1 MSNGSLLA
9 PSPDYTARD
18 FDALRARLYALIEN
32 VFPEWTD
39 HEVAGFG
46 NTLVEMFAFV
56 GDVLGYYVD
65 QQGRE
70 SRLATATQRKNV
82 IALAR
87 MLGYRMSGAT
97 AATAQIELR
106 LLSPARAP
114 VTLTQGSAVRTRE
127 AQNPARFQL
136 LDDVVIPAGQS
147 LALTT
152 AEHSTSHR
160 QIFDARSLRGSDLVL
175 DRVPFLDRSARVTA
189 TNGDYI
195 EVESLLSSGPNDRHF
210 TVLGD
215 QNDRATLRFGNGR
228 NGAAPS
234 GSIEVRYKTGG
245 GARGNIDPG
254 QLTVFDGVPKDA
266 EGTPVALQVTNPERA
281 SGGAERQSVASA
293 KLLAP
298 LSLRATTRSVSR
310 EDFEI
315 HALELPQVARALML
329 TSNEDSAVRE
339 NSGVLYIIPQGG
351 GLPTP
356 ALKNLVRRQVTEIYP
371 STLTFQVEV
380 RDPVY
385 KRVDLK
391 ARLFLLPGQRPDVV
405 RDRVRARLTDFFR
418 VTLADGTP
426 NTNVNFGYAVRDA
439 QGDTRAELAYSDLFN
454 VIRDTPGVRKLGDH
468 SGDLLLNGLPAD
480 VKLRI
485 YEFPVLGPNIVLVDG
500 ETGLV
505 L

>member
-1 MSNGSLLA
+1 VTAALLA
-9 PSPDYTARD
+9 ASPDYTSRD
-18 FDALRARLYALIEN
+18 FDALRARLYALIES

-46 NTLVEMFAFV
+46 NLLVEMFAFV

-70 SRLATATQRKNV
+70 SRLVTATQRKNV

-97 AATAQIELR
+97 AATAQLELR
-106 LLSPARAP
+106 LASPARTAI
-114 VTLTQGSAVRTRE
+114 TLGQGSVVRTRE

-136 LDDVVIPAGQS
+136 LEDIVIPAGQG

-160 QIFDARSLRGSDLVL
+160 QLFDVRSLRGSDLVL
-175 DRVPFLDRSARVTA
+175 DRTPFLDRSARVAA
-189 TNGDYI
+189 TNGDYL

-210 TVLGD
+210 TVLVD

-245 GARGNIDPG
+245 GARGNVDPG

-266 EGTPVALQVTNPERA
+266 EGTPVALRVTNPQRA

-298 LSLRATTRSVSR
+298 LGLRATTRSVCR

-329 TSNEDSAVRE
+329 TSNEDAAVRE
-339 NSGVLYIIPQGG
+339 NSGVLYVVPRGG
-351 GLPTP
+351 GVPTP
-356 ALKNLVRRQVTEIYP
+356 ALKNLVKRQVTETYP

-385 KRVDLK
+385 RRIDVR
-391 ARLFLLPGQRPDVV
+391 ARIFLLPGQRPDAV
-405 RDRVRARLTDFFR
+405 RDRVRARLAEFFR
-418 VTLADGTP
+418 LSLADGTP
-426 NTNVNFGYAVRDA
+426 NPTVNFGFAVRDA
-439 QGDTRAELAYSDLFN
+439 QGNPRPEVAYSDVFN
-454 VIRDTPGVRKLGDH
+454 VIRDTQGVRKVGDH
-468 SGDLLLNGLPAD
+468 SADLLLNGLPAD

-485 YEFPVLGPNIVLVDG
+485 EQFPVLGNVELVDG
-500 ETGLV
+500 ETGLI